1 MPGADDSHSAQ
12 RSDPRTVSTAALD
25 RDPHGVFRR
34 HRIFTPLI
42 QREDGA
48 YVAILAGDVE
58 RLAADPRPRQIETEL
73 VQLRG
78 VTEGV
83 LFDFF
88 DNSML
93 LSNGPDDRRDRAPLS
108 VA

>member
-1 MPGADDSHSAQ
+1 MPGSDDSHSAR
-12 RSDPRTVSTAALD
+12 RSDPPTVSTAALD

-58 RLAADPRPRQIETEL
+58 RLATDPRTRQIETEL
-73 VQLRG
+73 LRRT
-78 VTEGV
+78 VT
-83 LFDFF
+83 F
-88 DNSML
+88 STAR
-93 LSNGPDDRRDRAPLS
+93 GPL
-108 VA
+108 